1 MSSDRMR
8 QIEELFHAVREG
20 SAERR
25 AALLARADPEV
36 RREVE
41 SLLARQSDDLLLDRP
56 AVETMTQ
63 SLAGTGASVAVGTC
77 LGPYRIEGKLGAGG
91 MGEVFRA
98 VDTRLGRSVAIKTTH
113 AHFSARF
120 EREARAISALNH
132 PNICTLYD
140 VGPDYLVMEL
150 VEGETLAER
159 LKRGPLPLDQVLHY
173 GWHIVA
179 ALIEAHGKGIIHRDL
194 KPGNIMIGKSGVKV
208 LDFGLARSGQD
219 ETVTVS
225 QMIVGT
231 PAYMAPEQREGKPS
245 DARTDIYAFGR
256 VLFEM
261 LTGAR
266 VGPQEKRIRPRK
278 LERIVARCLEDD
290 PARRWQ
296 SAAELQRELWSVKP
310 ARLRTRIAIGA
321 TAILVLAA
329 VAGLFWSVKRT
340 SAPARIDWVQ
350 ITNFADS
357 VGQPALSPDGRML
370 AFVRGGTSFPP
381 GPGEI
386 YVKML
391 PSGDPVQLTRD
402 GSRKMSP
409 AFSPD
414 GSRIAY
420 SVISGRDWDTWVVP
434 VLGGEPR
441 LWLPNASGLVW
452 FDKSKLLFSE
462 IKDGPLHMA
471 LVTAEESRAG
481 SRDIYVPP
489 HQRGMAHRSFPS
501 PDSKSILIVEMN
513 ESAAIVPCRLVPMDG
528 KSPGQQV
535 GPPGGACTFA
545 GWSRDG
551 TWMYFSSDAGGV
563 FHTWRQRFPDG
574 LPEQITSGPTDEEG
588 IAVAPDGSL
597 LTAVGARQS
606 SVWVHDSRGDRQ
618 ISLEGQAFAPRFA
631 PDGKKLCYLVRTG
644 NSSELWVADLESN
657 HTEPLLAGFPV
668 ALAAPGA
675 PVVDYDISPDGKQV
689 VFFSRDRD
697 GKFRLWITPFD
708 RRSPPRQV
716 PSVEGEQ
723 PLFGPNGEIFF
734 RKVEGS
740 SAFLNSVRE
749 DGSGL
754 RRASDLP
761 LISMFGT
768 YPDRKWLLIGVATE
782 GEVVFPAGGGAP
794 LVTHAYP
801 FWLRWTGDGKDLFVC
816 SAIERGGRTYVLP
829 LSAGHVLP
837 GSIALAKNFPTE
849 EELAKMH
856 GVRII
861 PVGDAV
867 PGPTADIYAFTRE
880 TTQRNVYRIP
890 VP

>member
-1 MSSDRMR
+1 MNPERLR

-25 AALLARADPEV
+25 AALLALADPEV

-56 AVETMTQ
+56 AVDAMTQ
-63 SLAGTGASVAVGTC
+63 SLASAGTSVAVGTC

-120 EREARAISALNH
+120 EREARAISSLNH

-150 VEGETLAER
+150 LEGETLAER

-219 ETVTVS
+219 ETMTAS

-231 PAYMAPEQREGKPS
+231 PAYMAPEQREGKPA

-261 LTGAR
+261 LTGTR
-266 VGPQEKRIRPRK
+266 VGPQQKRIRPRK
-278 LERIVARCLEDD
+278 LEKIVARCLDED
-290 PARRWQ
+290 PGQRWQ

-310 ARLRTRIAIGA
+310 ARTRTRIAIGA
-321 TAILVLAA
+321 AAILVLAA
-329 VAGLFWSVKRT
+329 AGVFWLERT
-340 SAPARIDWVQ
+340 PAAPSRTEWMQ

-370 AFVRGGTSFPP
+370 AFVRGGGTSFPP
-381 GPGEI
+381 GPGEV

-391 PSGDPVQLTRD
+391 PSGDPVQLTHD
-402 GSRKMSP
+402 GMRKMSP

-420 SVISGRDWDTWVVP
+420 SVISGLDWDTWVVP

-462 IKDGPLHMA
+462 IKDGALHMA
-471 LVTAEESRAG
+471 LVTAEESRAV

-489 HQRGMAHRSFPS
+489 HQRGMAHRSYPS

-528 KSPGQQV
+528 SSPGKQV
-535 GPPGGACTFA
+535 GPPGGACMFA
-545 GWSRDG
+545 GWSPDG

-574 LPEQITSGPTDEEG
+574 QPEQITSGPTEEEG
-588 IAVAPDGSL
+588 IAVASDGRSL

-606 SVWVHDSRGDRQ
+606 GVWVHDSRGDRQ
-618 ISLEGQAFAPRFA
+618 ISLEGEAFEPQFT
-631 PDGKKLCYLVRTG
+631 PDGKKLCYRVRTG
-644 NSSELWVADLESN
+644 NWSELWVADLESN
-657 HTEPLLAGFPV
+657 RTEPLLPGFPV
-668 ALAAPGA
+668 AGSGARA
-675 PVVDYDISPDGKQV
+675 PVADYDISPDGKQLA
-689 VFFSRDRD
+689 FYSRDRD
-697 GKFRLWITPFD
+697 GKFRLWLTPLD
-708 RRSPPRQV
+708 RRSPPRQI
-716 PSVEGEQ
+716 PGLEGEE
-723 PLFGPNGEIFF
+723 PLFGPSGEIFF
-734 RKVEGS
+734 RKVEAT
-740 SAFLNSVRE
+740 SAFLYSVRE

-754 RRASDLP
+754 RKASDLTVIN
-761 LISMFGT
+761 LFGT
-768 YPDRKWLLIGVATE
+768 YPDRTRLLIGVATE
-782 GEVVFPAGGGAP
+782 GEV
-794 LVTHAYP
+794 
-801 FWLRWTGDGKDLFVC
+801 
-816 SAIERGGRTYVLP
+816 I
-829 LSAGHVLP
+829 
-837 GSIALAKNFPTE
+837 FPTGAA
-849 EELAKMH
+849 L
-856 GVRII
+856 RS
-861 PVGDAV
+861 
-867 PGPTADIYAFTRE
+867 
-880 TTQRNVYRIP
+880 
-890 VP
+890 